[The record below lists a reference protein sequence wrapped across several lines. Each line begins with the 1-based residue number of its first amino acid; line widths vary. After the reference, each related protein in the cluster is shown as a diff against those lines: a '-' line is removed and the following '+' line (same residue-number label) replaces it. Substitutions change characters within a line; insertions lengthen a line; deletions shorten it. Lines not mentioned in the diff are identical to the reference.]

1 MWLYLALASAL
12 LLGLYD
18 IAKKKSAQNN
28 GVLQILLVA
37 TALSTL
43 FLSPWLFKYPMDIH
57 SHLALLVKA
66 AIVTSSWISG
76 MVALKYLPITTV
88 STLKATRPFL
98 VVLFSILIFGER
110 LNLCQWAGVLAAFAA
125 LMLLSRSSRM
135 EGVTFKSNKGL
146 LAMTISIVTGVISAL
161 YDKHIIAGFEPL
173 SVQSWANLYITIL
186 LALCVIVYGRISG
199 SRQKF
204 RWDWTLLL
212 IAVLITGADA
222 LYFFAIKQ
230 DGALLSVV
238 SILRRCSV
246 LVTFA
251 VGAIFFKEKNMK
263 RKSLNILVLMI
274 GMALLI
280 IGSR

>member
-98 VVLFSILIFGER
+98 VVLFSILLFGER
-110 LNLCQWAGVLAAFAA
+110 LNLCQWTGVLAAFAA

-173 SVQSWANLYITIL
+173 SVQSWANFYITIL
-186 LALCVIVYGRISG
+186 LALCVIIYGRFSG

-222 LYFFAIKQ
+222 LYFFGIKQ